1 MQMTLRGGAAS
12 DVLLGGPGDDVL
24 VGGDD
29 FDDVDGGGGDD
40 SADLGNYFDRFT
52 WNPGDGN
59 DVVDGGASHDSI
71 SFNGADAPELVTLAA
86 DGRRL
91 RITRDVESSVTDLG
105 GIEEVNA
112 VPRGG
117 ADTLRIGDLSRT
129 PVSLVHA
136 NMAAGGSTGDG
147 APDTIEVTG
156 TPRADSIAVSGVGR
170 AVDASGL
177 SALVELTLLDPFDRL
192 ALLTGGGNDSVD
204 SSGLPPGIV
213 ELIVD

>member
-1 MQMTLRGGAAS
+1 VVDGRGNRDLVSTSSTAMQMTLRGGAAS

-40 SADLGNYFDRFT
+40 SADLGNYFDLFT

-59 DVVDGGASHDSI
+59 
-71 SFNGADAPELVTLAA
+71 
-86 DGRRL
+86 
-91 RITRDVESSVTDLG
+91 
-105 GIEEVNA
+105 
-112 VPRGG
+112 
-117 ADTLRIGDLSRT
+117 
-129 PVSLVHA
+129 
-136 NMAAGGSTGDG
+136 
-147 APDTIEVTG
+147 
-156 TPRADSIAVSGVGR
+156 
-170 AVDASGL
+170 VDASGL

>member
-1 MQMTLRGGAAS
+1 
-12 DVLLGGPGDDVL
+12 VL

-59 DVVDGGASHDSI
+59 DAVDGGASHDSI

-156 TPRADSIAVSGVGR
+156 TPRATPAVGCRPG
-170 AVDASGL
+170 
-177 SALVELTLLDPFDRL
+177 
-192 ALLTGGGNDSVD
+192 
-204 SSGLPPGIV
+204 SSS
-213 ELIVD
+213 